1 MSKPK
6 TIIKISK
13 VSKFYGSGSAKQQV
27 LHDININIYEGDF
40 ISIVGTSGSGKT
52 TLLNIIGGLDRRYE
66 GTCLVDGH
74 NVEKLNERRLARMRN
89 ETLGFIFQSFN
100 LMEHLTAWENVAL
113 SSFFAGTKIP
123 LGKEYARATEVLEK
137 VGLKDKINAYPA
149 NLSGGQKQRVA
160 IARALYN
167 KPRLLLC
174 DEPTGNLDS
183 KTGEE
188 VIDLFKALNREDKI
202 TLLVITHEDRVSKT
216 TDRSIQLEDGRIVS
230 TDSKNAPVH

>member
-1 MSKPK
+1 MAAKNP
-6 TIIKISK
+6 IIKIAK
-13 VSKFYGSGSAKQQV
+13 VNKYYGSGSGRQQV
-27 LHDININIYEGDF
+27 LYDINADIQEGEF

-66 GTCLVDGH
+66 GTCVVDGH
-74 NVEKLNERRLARMRN
+74 KVETLNERRLARMRN
-89 ETLGFIFQSFN
+89 ETLGFVFQSFN

-113 SSFFAGTKIP
+113 SSYFGGTKIR
-123 LGKEYARATEVLEK
+123 LGKEHERAIEVLEK
-137 VGLKDKINAYPA
+137 VGLKEKVNAYPA

-167 KPRLLLC
+167 KPSILLC

-188 VIDLFKALNREDKI
+188 VITLFKDLNRQEQI
-202 TLLVITHEDRVSKT
+202 TLLVITHEDRVSRT
-216 TDRSIQLEDGRIVS
+216 TDRSIQLEDGRVVS
-230 TDSKNAPVH
+230 TNAKQAPVH